1 MIKIVFINFLDFL
14 SMRCANH
21 TRGQD
26 IRDETKKNNA
36 TDTNIFTN
44 KLYDFIILQIVIGKK
59 KYNVYNRSILKLVI
73 IYHINSLK
81 KCL

>member
-1 MIKIVFINFLDFL
+1 MIKIVFTYFLDFL

-26 IRDETKKNNA
+26 PCGETKKNNA

-44 KLYDFIILQIVIGKK
+44 SLYDFIILQIIIGKK
-59 KYNVYNRSILKLVI
+59 KCDISNRFILKLVI
-73 IYHINSLK
+73 IYLINSL
-81 KCL
+81 